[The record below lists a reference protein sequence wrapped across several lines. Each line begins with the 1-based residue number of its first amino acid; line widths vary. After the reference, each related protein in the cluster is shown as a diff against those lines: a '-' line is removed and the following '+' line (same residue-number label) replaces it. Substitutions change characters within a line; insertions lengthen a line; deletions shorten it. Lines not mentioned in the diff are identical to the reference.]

1 MRPRKN
7 KTAAAGKSA
16 EEEALA
22 FLQQQG
28 LRFLTKNYRCKQGEI
43 DLIFNDGPTLVFV
56 EVRYRNN
63 PRFGGALAS
72 VDFRKQQRLI
82 RCAEY
87 YLLQHRTD
95 QPVRFDVIALDAGC
109 DIQWIKDAFQ
119 VTL

>member
-1 MRPRKN
+1 MCPKKN
-7 KTAAAGKSA
+7 NAVTGKTA

-28 LRFLTKNYRCKQGEI
+28 LVLLTKNFRCKHGEI

-56 EVRYRNN
+56 EVRYRKN

-72 VDFRKQQRLI
+72 VDYRKQQRLI

-87 YLLQHRTD
+87 YLMQSHSN
-95 QPVRFDVIALDAGC
+95 QPARFDVVAIDANSG
-109 DIQWIKDAFQ
+109 IQWIKDAFQ
-119 VTL
+119 VTP